1 MTAITATQPR
11 TFNPAPLLLA
21 ALLLAVIYGTH
32 AVARHGTEADMVRE
46 CVERGGTIQRWA
58 YHDNSRI
65 ISVCQLDDGRFGIM
79 ITERLKEVTSFVK
92 NRMRDIKQVEQYLI
106 NRGAFRIK

>member
-11 TFNPAPLLLA
+11 TFNPLPLLLA
-21 ALLLAVIYGTH
+21 ALLLAVLYGSH
-32 AVARHGTEADMVRE
+32 AIDRHGAEADMVRE

-65 ISVCQLDDGRFGIM
+65 ISVCQLDDGRFGLM
-79 ITERLKEVTSFVK
+79 ITERLREVTSYVK
-92 NRMRDIKQVEQYLI
+92 NRMTRLEQVEQYLI